1 MGSNFTPLLSY
12 HQIEVDSIDI
22 YEDAWGLYQEFN
34 DVILLLD
41 LLKPVTKKR
50 LTRKLIERVRQQ
62 N

>member
-1 MGSNFTPLLSY
+1 MGLTFTPLISY
-12 HQIEVDSIDI
+12 HQIEVDNIDI
-22 YEDAWGLYQEFN
+22 FEDAWGLYQEFN

-41 LLKPVTKKR
+41 QLKPVTKKR